1 MLKRIILG
9 MIANSAALYV
19 LDYFL
24 ANFCFL
30 AAVAETCPAKPVGSL
45 WIYLIGGIILG
56 LVNGF
61 IKPVLKLVSLPITF
75 LTAGLFIFVIN
86 AIVIALFV
94 WIING
99 LELENLHVLVLG
111 DPRYI
116 TFLYAG
122 VILGLFNLLTHWLV
136 KNH

>member
-9 MIANSAALYV
+9 IVANSAALYI

-30 AAVAETCPAKPVGSL
+30 AAIAETCPAKPVGNI
-45 WIYLIGGIILG
+45 WIYLIGGIIFGIING
-56 LVNGF
+56 LT
-61 IKPVLKLVSLPITF
+61 KPILKLVSLPITF

-86 AIVIALFV
+86 AIVISLFV
-94 WIING
+94 WLINA
-99 LELENLHVLVLG
+99 LELTSLHVLVLG
-111 DPRYI
+111 DPRWA

-122 VILGLFNLLTHWLV
+122 VILGLFNLFTHWLV
-136 KNH
+136 KR